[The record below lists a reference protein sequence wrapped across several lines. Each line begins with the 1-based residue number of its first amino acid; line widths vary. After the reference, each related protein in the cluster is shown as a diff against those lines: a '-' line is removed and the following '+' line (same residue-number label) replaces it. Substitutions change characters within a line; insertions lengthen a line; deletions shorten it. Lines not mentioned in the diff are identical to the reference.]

1 MLMGELLGQN
11 VISSMDEKNR
21 LVNNIA
27 GKIIINY
34 DINIIVYE
42 EASALRGKLNL
53 STTLVLSLS
62 VTGQK
67 QGVQERTSDVK
78 KNICKLLILKYIDI
92 LTKYFEYH

>member
-62 VTGQK
+62 VTAK
-67 QGVQERTSDVK
+67 SKVSK
-78 KNICKLLILKYIDI
+78 K
-92 LTKYFEYH
+92 EPVM

>member
-11 VISSMDEKNR
+11 FISSMDEKNR

-62 VTGQK
+62 VTAK
-67 QGVQERTSDVK
+67 SKVSK
-78 KNICKLLILKYIDI
+78 K
-92 LTKYFEYH
+92 EPVM